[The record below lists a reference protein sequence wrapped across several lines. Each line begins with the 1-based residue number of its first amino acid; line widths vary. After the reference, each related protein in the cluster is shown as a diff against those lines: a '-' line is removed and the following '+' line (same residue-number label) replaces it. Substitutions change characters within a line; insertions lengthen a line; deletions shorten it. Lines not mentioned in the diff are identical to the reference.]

1 MATRSA
7 LASLPARLRPTS
19 AATAAGGWRRL
30 LSDDPTKGSM
40 ENTLKDE
47 DKRLE
52 DPTMMDGLPMESSA
66 HPGLAENEKNSLK
79 DQLEQSRKEM
89 KQLKDQ
95 LEKAESEKQ
104 QLKNQIHKAENEN
117 CLRDQL
123 EQSKKEIKEL
133 KDQLEKAE
141 AEKQLLKDQTHK
153 DLETIVSKQT
163 VEFGTKLANHG
174 IHVDECIRKLRHR
187 LEEFKAGVMVDVV
200 FLKEECLERAA
211 VGQEGTEV
219 LEEKNLKFQDDL
231 IGKVQPTQ
239 YNVVKTTAIAAV
251 VLVAVVFVVLHVK
264 RG

>member
-1 MATRSA
+1 
-7 LASLPARLRPTS
+7 
-19 AATAAGGWRRL
+19 
-30 LSDDPTKGSM
+30 
-40 ENTLKDE
+40 
-47 DKRLE
+47 
-52 DPTMMDGLPMESSA
+52 MMDGLPMESSA

-104 QLKNQIHKAENEN
+104 LLKNQIHKAENEN
-117 CLRDQL
+117 CLKDQL

-187 LEEFKAGVMVDVV
+187 SEELKAGVMVDVV
-200 FLKEECLERAA
+200 YLKEECPKRAA
-211 VGQEGTEV
+211 VGQEGTKV

-231 IGKVQPTQ
+231 IGKVQQTQ

-251 VLVAVVFVVLHVK
+251 VLGAVFFVVLHVK
-264 RG
+264 RGG

>member
-153 DLETIVSKQT
+153 
-163 VEFGTKLANHG
+163 
-174 IHVDECIRKLRHR
+174 
-187 LEEFKAGVMVDVV
+187 
-200 FLKEECLERAA
+200 CLERAA